1 MEYSST
7 WTSSSDE
14 DDDGMNAASEAS
26 DAEDPEEEAE
36 EQHESEDD
44 TRGADYADYEYQH
57 SHTERTFSDSA
68 TNSLPSYTHALL
80 LCGRSC
86 ERGHDSARV
95 HSNNCANGVNGNS
108 ANTCAFG
115 HSHSRSGTGNS
126 NGDLLNLQTQAQYLL
141 PLMAASKHTA
151 PLAPHLLSA
160 LVRQAMPSHFLLKEP
175 PIQLRTLRNNHQF
188 LLLDQSATRAR
199 YTGPGA
205 FDKDAASVRCNK
217 PCPSPRIL
225 PIFYFEVN
233 VISKG
238 RDGWMGMGLSA
249 RDVDLDRLPGWDPRS
264 YGYHGDDG
272 FIFECTGKGRTFGP
286 TYTTGDVVGCLV
298 NYFDN
303 TISFTKNGL
312 MIGVAFKNI
321 SPSVPLHPTVGF
333 RTPEE
338 CMEINF
344 GFETPFK
351 FDIDSYVLEAQQ
363 KIWREI
369 QSVPLQPISKSRS
382 EPPVA
387 EPATTDPNSKN
398 AVFEAA
404 NAKLRA
410 DRLSSTSDLLL
421 HKLIAQHLEH
431 AGYHE
436 TSSALKKTVLKYDVE
451 DGIEIGSHATRSL
464 KRGGDSN
471 SAERS
476 LIEIDQE
483 NDAQTSEALSIR
495 KRIRT
500 CILSGDITGAVS
512 LTEQKYPNILS
523 KNMHIFFALKCREFI
538 EAVCWMREIPE
549 TFSNGNSNKN
559 KSNQN
564 STTNGNNISNSHSDK
579 SMNEKR
585 NHNTTFTATPLVA
598 SESDQELQDS
608 YIISLGRTLTD
619 MFTSPNTE
627 SSLQLSAQNA
637 LTELFSLV
645 AYPQAAL
652 LDAWTAWKSRG
663 NSDRRMSKAS
673 TASSSSDSGVSVVSS
688 SAPVFVRTSK
698 SQKKRSDVFTDT
710 NKSAKMK
717 STTIQ
722 HQRVRGVD
730 DEKAAAGDALKNL
743 RSIGNQKVSVPLE
756 VVHLMDMGARDILA
770 GALDRYI
777 LGEMGQETESVL
789 EKLVQQTVVVA
800 GECGEA
806 GPCAVVGGSGQD
818 ALLGSLWRDCL

>member
-14 DDDGMNAASEAS
+14 DEDGMNAASDGS
-26 DAEDPEEEAE
+26 DAEEPEEAD
-36 EQHESEDD
+36 EQSSEDD

-57 SHTERTFSDSA
+57 SHSERTFSDTAS
-68 TNSLPSYTHALL
+68 SLPSYTHALL

-86 ERGHDSARV
+86 VRGQDSERV
-95 HSNNCANGVNGNS
+95 YSNSNAKGVNGVNGNS
-108 ANTCAFG
+108 ANMCAFSQ
-115 HSHSRSGTGNS
+115 SHSRSGTGNS
-126 NGDLLNLQTQAQYLL
+126 IDDSLNSQTQTQTQPQYLF
-141 PLMAASKHTA
+141 PLMAASKQAA
-151 PLAPHLLSA
+151 PLAPHALSA

-286 TYTTGDVVGCLV
+286 TYTSGDVVGCLV
-298 NYFDN
+298 NYFEN

-312 MIGVAFKNI
+312 MIGLYICASFYPKAFGKLARAYAFVNTGVAFRNI

-369 QSVPLQPISKSRS
+369 QCVPLRPISKPRS
-382 EPPVA
+382 EPSIA
-387 EPATTDPNSKN
+387 EPATTNESNLKN

-410 DRLSSTSDLLL
+410 ERLSSTPDLLL

-436 TSSALKKTVLKYDVE
+436 TSATLKRTVLKYDVE
-451 DGIEIGSHATRSL
+451 DGIEIGSHANGNL
-464 KRGGDSN
+464 KRGSDSKAGDSN
-471 SAERS
+471 
-476 LIEIDQE
+476 LMEIDQE
-483 NDAQTSEALSIR
+483 NDVQISESLSIR
-495 KRIRT
+495 K
-500 CILSGDITGAVS
+500 
-512 LTEQKYPNILS
+512 Q
-523 KNMHIFFALKCREFI
+523 
-538 EAVCWMREIPE
+538 
-549 TFSNGNSNKN
+549 
-559 KSNQN
+559 
-564 STTNGNNISNSHSDK
+564 SD
-579 SMNEKR
+579 
-585 NHNTTFTATPLVA
+585 P
-598 SESDQELQDS
+598 ELQDS

-619 MFTSPNTE
+619 TFTSPNID
-627 SSLQLSAQNA
+627 SSFQLSAQNA

-645 AYPQAAL
+645 AYPKSAL
-652 LDAWTAWKSRG
+652 LDAWTAWKSCG
-663 NSDRRMSKAS
+663 STDRRMSKAS
-673 TASSSSDSGVSVVSS
+673 TASSSDAGVSVSS
-688 SAPVFVRTSK
+688 TVPISVRTPK

-710 NKSAKMK
+710 NKNAKMK
-717 STTIQ
+717 SATIQ
-722 HQRVRGVD
+722 QQQQRVRGVD
-730 DEKAAAGDALKNL
+730 DEKAAAGDALKNS
-743 RSIGNQKVSVPLE
+743 RSVGNLKVSVPLE
-756 VVHLMDMGARDILA
+756 VVQLMDTGARDLLA

-806 GPCAVVGGSGQD
+806 GPCAVVGGSGQE